1 MLRKGITIDLQQ
13 YLEPVP
19 PILGDAAELREVV
32 TNLILNAADAM
43 TQDGILTVA
52 TGVKGDSVWLDVGD
66 TGMGIAPEVRQR
78 IFEPFFTT
86 KAQRGT
92 GLGLAVS
99 RSIAHRHEGDLTVE
113 STPGVGSRFR
123 LTLPLPTTIAT
134 PPKSAPAAAV
144 EDLRPLR
151 VLLVED
157 DHEVRNTL
165 AQLLMLDGHSV
176 DRAADGTEALA
187 LFQPGAYDVVCS
199 DLGMPGINGWELI
212 AQLRAHDPAVVTMLL
227 SGWGA
232 QIDPAEAR
240 ARGADFV
247 IAKPIDIEQLHNALV
262 AASQLKR

>member
-1 MLRKGITIDLQQ
+1 MLEKGITIDLQQ

-32 TNLILNAADAM
+32 TNLILNAVDAM

-52 TGVKGDSVWLDVGD
+52 TGLADDSVWLDVGD
-66 TGMGIAPEVRQR
+66 TGMGIAPDVRER

-99 RSIAHRHEGDLTVE
+99 RSIARRHEGDLTVE
-113 STPGVGSRFR
+113 STPGMGSRFR
-123 LTLPLPTTIAT
+123 LTLPLPTTAATTPAIAHPQAT
-134 PPKSAPAAAV
+134 I
-144 EDLRPLR
+144 ELRPLR

-157 DHEVRNTL
+157 DREVRDTL
-165 AQLLMLDGHSV
+165 AQLLMLDNHCV
-176 DRAADGTEALA
+176 DRAADGLEALS

-199 DLGMPGINGWELI
+199 DLGMPGMNGWELI
-212 AQLRAHDPAVVTMLL
+212 AQLRERDPAVVTMLL

-240 ARGADFV
+240 ERGADFI
-247 IAKPIDIEQLHNALV
+247 IAKPIDFEELHSALV
-262 AASQLKR
+262 AASQR